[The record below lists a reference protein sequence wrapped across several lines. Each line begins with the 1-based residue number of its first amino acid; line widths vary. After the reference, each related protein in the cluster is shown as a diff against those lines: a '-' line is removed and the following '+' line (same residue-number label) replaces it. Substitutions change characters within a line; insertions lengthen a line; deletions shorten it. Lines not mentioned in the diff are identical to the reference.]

1 MASACRNRSSNTA
14 RGSNLTISAR
24 VKSAKAMPGSRSMGL
39 ASLKTK
45 ILPLWKGELEVGY
58 KPFLTYPF
66 KGEGLLNRPLREGEQ
81 HSQT

>member
-1 MASACRNRSSNTA
+1 
-14 RGSNLTISAR
+14 
-24 VKSAKAMPGSRSMGL
+24 MGL